1 MKLKKKKKES
11 LLKVLQSVMG
21 EMLLVGN
28 SGLISTR
35 TKDFSPVVLAGVS
48 LNRLLPTSDELLGC
62 RTGNRKI
69 NRRRREQFSVLVLH
83 SQDEAV
89 F

>member
-1 MKLKKKKKES
+1 M
-11 LLKVLQSVMG
+11 LQSVMG
-21 EMLLVGN
+21 EILLVGN

-48 LNRLLPTSDELLGC
+48 VNRLLPTSDELLGC

-69 NRRRREQFSVLVLH
+69 NRRCREQFSVLVLR
-83 SQDEAV
+83 SWNEAG

>member
-1 MKLKKKKKES
+1 M
-11 LLKVLQSVMG
+11 LQSVMG
-21 EMLLVGN
+21 EILLVGN

-35 TKDFSPVVLAGVS
+35 TKGFSPVVLAGVS
-48 LNRLLPTSDELLGC
+48 VNCLLPTSDELLGC

-69 NRRRREQFSVLVLH
+69 NRHRHEQFSVLVLH
-83 SQDEAV
+83 SWNEAV